1 VVRLFAN
8 ALPTLD
14 PVRRRIAGGEDE
26 GAFLAWA
33 YTLAVDE
40 ALERLTDRG
49 LVAPPP
55 TGVLAVRV
63 ADPALAGM

>member
-1 VVRLFAN
+1 
-8 ALPTLD
+8 
-14 PVRRRIAGGEDE
+14 VRRRIAGGDDE

-33 YTLAVDE
+33 YTLVIDE
-40 ALERLTDRG
+40 AVERLTDRG

-55 TGVLAVRV
+55 SGVVAVRF